1 MHRTKIICTLGPSSD
16 SVATVKKLIKSGMN
30 VARLNLSHNTLE
42 YHGRLI
48 KTVRLAA
55 KAIGEPVAILLD
67 LQGPRIRI
75 GDLGDKIVNLKNG
88 QNIILAEEAGCSKEK
103 DKKIIPVAFAD
114 FSAAVK
120 PGQRVLIADGLIE
133 LKVKSIENGKIHCE
147 TINGGVVS
155 SHKGINLPDTSVKIP
170 SLTEKDKKDLAFG
183 LKNGVDYVGLSFVSD
198 AEGVAELRTL
208 INKLAKKPAPAKIIV
223 KIERKDAI
231 DNIDEIIEAADAVMV
246 ARGDLGIELPAED
259 VPLMQ
264 KMIVDK
270 CLHSAKPVIVATQ
283 MLDSMINNPRPTRAE
298 VSDVANAVIDHAD
311 AVMLSGETANG
322 KYPVEATE
330 MMKKIIIETENS
342 VYDNLILQD
351 KVKKIIPASEAIGM
365 VARALSENS
374 KAKLILVDSQ
384 SGQTAA
390 VVSRYRPEMP
400 ILVSCT
406 DEKSERQLNLSW
418 GIAPFVLPQKKNVKL
433 SLEKLIGYAKKQKF
447 AKAGDRIIVVTSNA
461 VKVVE
466 VE

>member
-1 MHRTKIICTLGPSSD
+1 MHRTKIICTLGPASD
-16 SVATVKKLIKSGMN
+16 SAATVKKLIESGMN
-30 VARLNLSHNTLE
+30 IARLNLSHNTLE

-48 KTVRLAA
+48 KTVRAAA

-88 QNIILAEEAGCSKEK
+88 QNIILAEEADCSKEK
-103 DKKIIPVAFAD
+103 NKKIIPVAFAN
-114 FSAAVK
+114 FSEAVK
-120 PGQRVLIADGLIE
+120 PDQRVLIADGLIE
-133 LKVKSIENGKIHCE
+133 LKVKSVENKKIHCE
-147 TINGGVVS
+147 TVNGGLVS

-170 SLTEKDKKDLAFG
+170 SLTDKDKKDLAFG
-183 LKNGVDYVGLSFVSD
+183 LKNDVDYIGLSFVSD
-198 AEGVAELRTL
+198 ANDVDELRSL
-208 INKLAKKPAPAKIIV
+208 INRSDKNPVPAKIIV
-223 KIERKDAI
+223 KIERKAAI
-231 DNIDEIIEAADAVMV
+231 DHIDEIIQAADGVMV

-264 KMIVDK
+264 KMIIDK

-322 KYPVEATE
+322 KYPAEATE
-330 MMKKIIIETENS
+330 MMKKIIVETENS
-342 VYDNLILQD
+342 VYDNLVLND
-351 KVKKIIPASEAIGM
+351 KVKKIVPATEAIGI
-365 VARALSENS
+365 VAKTLSENS
-374 KAKLILVDSQ
+374 KAKLILVDSK

-400 ILVSCT
+400 ILVSC
-406 DEKSERQLNLSW
+406 DSERLEHQLNLSW
-418 GIAPFVLPQKKNVKL
+418 GIAPLFLPQKKNDKS
-433 SLEKLIGYAKKQKF
+433 SLEKLIGRVKKMKF
-447 AKAGDRIIVVTSNA
+447 VKTGDKIIVVTENA
-461 VKVVE
+461 VE
-466 VE
+466 VKNIN